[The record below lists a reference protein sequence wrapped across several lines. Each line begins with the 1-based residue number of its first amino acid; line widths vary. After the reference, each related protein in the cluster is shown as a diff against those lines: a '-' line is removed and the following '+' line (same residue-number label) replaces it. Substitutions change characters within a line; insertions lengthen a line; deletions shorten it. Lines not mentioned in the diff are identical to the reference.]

1 VSGTKL
7 TDPDT
12 LLALRRV
19 LNLAEEAADD
29 ATPGLVD
36 DVKQLRDDIARLREL
51 DDGTVLY
58 AHIDGGVR
66 FFAATRCPW
75 RTTVSNIRCDGEEGH
90 DGPHHSQ
97 VVEMADYSHGIWWK
111 P

>member
-1 VSGTKL
+1 MGVKL
-7 TDPDT
+7 TNEAT

-29 ATPGLVD
+29 ATPGLIE

-58 AHIDGGVR
+58 AQIKGGIR
-66 FFAATRCPW
+66 FFATPRCPW

-90 DGPHHSQ
+90 DGEHRARTVDP
-97 VVEMADYSHGIWWK
+97 ADYSHGVWWK